1 MKPLADQEAR
11 RRIRADLETTLVVE
25 AAAGTGKTTELVSR
39 ILALLS
45 TGRASLSRLV
55 AVTFTEKAA
64 GEMKLRLRAEIER
77 ARSDA
82 ATSEGERKRLDGAL
96 AELEEARIGTI
107 HGFCADL
114 LRERAVEAR
123 VDPQFEVAAEEERE
137 RLYGESF
144 ERWFQAI
151 LAHPP
156 EGVRRILRRRSRDR
170 DALGPRLV
178 LKRAGSDLIEQRDF
192 DGAWRRDPLDREGCI
207 DAVVERL
214 AKLADYVS
222 QADAKD
228 DYLVQNLINVRR
240 FISELRAKEAVRG
253 SLDYDGLEAELRDLV
268 RGKAGRSWNWKG
280 SSRGFRNPAVRREA
294 LELRD
299 KLREDLLELSDV
311 IDADL
316 ASCLYGELRPLVEA
330 YENLKMRSGK
340 LDFLDLLLRT
350 RKPRRSKRAPRALLA
365 SLGRRVPR
373 HRPAAGRH
381 PPPSCRR

>member
-1 MKPLADQEAR
+1 MKSLADDEAR
-11 RRIRADLETTLVVE
+11 RRIRTDLETTLVVE

-45 TGRASLSRLV
+45 SGRASLSRLV

-77 ARSDA
+77 ARADA
-82 ATSEGERKRLDGAL
+82 ATSGGERARLDGAL

-123 VDPQFEVAAEEERE
+123 VDPQFDVAAEEERE

-192 DGAWRRDPLDREGCI
+192 DGPWRRDPIDREARI
-207 DAVVERL
+207 DEVVERL
-214 AKLADYVS
+214 SKLADYVS

-228 DYLVQNLINVRR
+228 DYLVQNLVNVRR
-240 FISELRAKEAVRG
+240 FVSELRAKQAVRG
-253 SLDYDGLEAELRDLV
+253 SLDYEDSRPSCAI
-268 RGKAGRSWNWKG
+268 
-280 SSRGFRNPAVRREA
+280 SSRARRARAGTGRGARAVSRTPRCAAKSSSSATNCARTSRSSSTSSTPISRRA
-294 LELRD
+294 FT
-299 KLREDLLELSDV
+299 
-311 IDADL
+311 
-316 ASCLYGELRPLVEA
+316 ASCA
-330 YENLKMRSGK
+330 RSSPP
-340 LDFLDLLLRT
+340 T
-350 RKPRRSKRAPRALLA
+350 RS
-365 SLGRRVPR
+365 
-373 HRPAAGRH
+373 
-381 PPPSCRR
+381 